1 MAKADETSIIG
12 ETMTLR
18 SVVAA
23 ALFVLVTAPAFAQS
37 SQLAVA
43 DAGKFMGNWELG
55 LDSPQGHVDMNLA
68 LTDASGKVA
77 AVMSTDAGP
86 IAGSVNIT
94 DVSIDAG
101 KLVLK
106 YELNVQGMP
115 IPTEV
120 TLVPD
125 GEKWKANFNFAGGQ
139 FMVDGTAV
147 KK

>member
-1 MAKADETSIIG
+1 
-12 ETMTLR
+12 MTLR

-23 ALFVLVTAPAFAQS
+23 ALFALVTAPAFAQS

-55 LDSPQGHVDMNLA
+55 LDSPQGHVDMKLA

-77 AVMSTDAGP
+77 AVISTEEGP
-86 IAGSVNIT
+86 IAGSVNVT
-94 DVSIDAG
+94 DVSVDAG
-101 KLVLK
+101 SLVLK
-106 YELNVQGMP
+106 YELNFQGMP
-115 IPTEV
+115 IPTQV
-120 TLVPD
+120 SLIPD

>member
-1 MAKADETSIIG
+1 
-12 ETMTLR
+12 MTLR
-18 SVVAA
+18 NVAAA
-23 ALFVLVTAPAFAQS
+23 ALFVLLAAPAFAQS
-37 SQLAVA
+37 KLPVA
-43 DAGKFMGNWELG
+43 DAAKFMGDWDLG
-55 LDSPQGHVDMNLA
+55 LDSPQGHVDMTLK
-68 LTDASGKVA
+68 LTDASGMVS
-77 AVMSTDAGP
+77 AVIGTDTGP
-86 IAGSVNIT
+86 IAGSVNVN

-106 YELNVQGMP
+106 YELNFQGMP

-120 TLVPD
+120 TLIPD